1 MNIRS
6 LTRGDGVL
14 IGAAV
19 VLFIAS
25 FLGISGCD
33 APEAICDQVNNP
45 NSWELSYLGWG
56 AFFLGLAGAALVV
69 FSRSLP
75 QPLKVAGLDL
85 GQVGAAFTVAAAWNL
100 LMWIFEAE
108 NAGAGLVLRPGLGR
122 APGPRPGR
130 TGRDGVP
137 AHPRRPHQRRAA
149 LGGPRG
155 GHHHRRR

>member
-100 LMWIFEAE
+100 LMWISAD
-108 NAGAGLVLRPGLGR
+108 VR
-122 APGPRPGR
+122 APRPRTHATLTRIPSR
-130 TGRDGVP
+130 TPAPTHPTAERLKATHAP
-137 AHPRRPHQRRAA
+137 AHLRV
-149 LGGPRG
+149 
-155 GHHHRRR
+155 